1 MTHGSTVA
9 RGDGGRPSWGS
20 PRIAATAT
28 GRFAAV
34 LLWLAIVAAVLL
46 RIYAVTTV
54 KEGLTHDESI
64 AWLCAAAGESRF
76 AAEMPGLTNR
86 PVPAAEFQAFLQRPG
101 SFAFR
106 TVARDLAL
114 TDIHPPLF
122 FWGLHVQH
130 VVFGLTPQNQSAIN
144 LGLALVTLV
153 LVYRLGRRF
162 SESHAVGLVCATVW
176 FCAPAVIG
184 IEFQTRHYPLFAVL
198 VLLALELGD
207 RIIAGD
213 RSPWCT
219 VLFCL
224 VCAAGML
231 THYFFVITMVPGV
244 LMALAVDRFGGQ
256 TRRYFLA
263 AVVAVGI
270 FLLLYP
276 EFFEFLKLRAA
287 ARPALAGNAGGM
299 AAAAPMRIKALAVGS
314 AVYFTFWRSL
324 YPIYA
329 IAILS
334 ALSVGVFRVA
344 RHRSGGVGNG
354 PGWLTLH
361 DGKIRYV
368 VVLGWFVAFTAILY
382 LVGVSPAHASG
393 GQYFSYIWPLASVF
407 LVLLVRDIV
416 APRVAS
422 GCLVLHLLQSMA
434 SWSGIVDQSFD
445 LKPAMPTAWTKAC
458 DWSGTVVTNDL
469 RRGQLLRNTVDLRPD
484 LPVVVLADGSAIG
497 TVTADDVVTLVLD
510 NPWNMSP
517 SDLRT
522 AMEEH
527 GYRERGPQ
535 LDAADERTSQ
545 WDPMTL
551 TPWRRG
557 GR

>member
-9 RGDGGRPSWGS
+9 RGGGGRPSLGS
-20 PRIAATAT
+20 PRKGATVT
-28 GRFAAV
+28 ERFAAV
-34 LLWLAIVAAVLL
+34 LLWLAIVAALL
-46 RIYAVTTV
+46 VRIHAVTNI

-64 AWLCAAAGESRF
+64 AWLCAAASESRF
-76 AAEMPGLTNR
+76 GTEMPGLANR

-122 FWGLHVQH
+122 FWCLHVQH
-130 VVFGLTPQNQSAIN
+130 VLLGLTPQNQSAIN
-144 LGLALVTLV
+144 LGLALVTLG

-162 SESHAVGLVCATVW
+162 SGSHAVGLVCATVW

-184 IEFQTRHYPLFAVL
+184 IEFQTRHYSLFAALVL
-198 VLLALELGD
+198 VALELGD

-231 THYFFVITMVPGV
+231 THYFFVITMVPGALMV
-244 LMALAVDRFGGQ
+244 LAIDRLGGQ

-276 EFFEFLKLRAA
+276 EFFEFLTLKGP

-334 ALSVGVFRVA
+334 ALSVRFFRVA
-344 RHRSGGVGNG
+344 RHREGGVGNG
-354 PGWLTLH
+354 PGWLMLH

-382 LVGVSPAHASG
+382 LVGVSPAHTSG

-416 APRVAS
+416 APRVAI

-434 SWSGIVDQSFD
+434 SWPGIVDQSFD

-458 DWSGTVVTNDL
+458 NWSGTVITNDL
-469 RRGQLLRNTVDLRPD
+469 RRGELLRNTIDLRPD
-484 LPVVVLADGSAIG
+484 LPVVALAEASAIG

-510 NPWNMSP
+510 NPRNVP
-517 SDLRT
+517 TSDLRK
-522 AMEEH
+522 AMEEN

>member
-1 MTHGSTVA
+1 MTGGSGAAFEDV
-9 RGDGGRPSWGS
+9 
-20 PRIAATAT
+20 RIPPTPAPQVFTKT

-34 LLWLAIVAAVLL
+34 LLWPVIVAALL
-46 RIYAVTTV
+46 VRIHAVTNV

-76 AAEMPGLTNR
+76 AAEMPGLANR
-86 PVPAAEFQAFLQRPG
+86 PAPAADFQAFLQRPG
-101 SFAFR
+101 SLAFR

-130 VVFGLTPQNQSAIN
+130 FLVGLTPQNQSAIN
-144 LGLALVTLV
+144 LGLALVTLG

-162 SESHAVGLVCATVW
+162 SGSHAVGLVCATVW
-176 FCAPAVIG
+176 FCAPAVMG

-231 THYFFVITMVPGV
+231 THYFFVITMVPGA
-244 LMALAVDRFGGQ
+244 LMVLAVDRFGGR
-256 TRRYFLA
+256 TRRYFA
-263 AVVAVGI
+263 AGVVAVGI

-276 EFFEFLKLRAA
+276 EFFEFLRLKMA
-287 ARPALAGNAGGM
+287 ARPAAAGNAGPF
-299 AAAAPMRIKALAVGS
+299 AAAARMRTGLLALGS
-314 AVYFTFWRSL
+314 AEYFTFWRSL
-324 YPIYA
+324 HPIYA
-329 IAILS
+329 IALLS
-334 ALSVGVFRVA
+334 ALSVGGIRVA
-344 RHRSGGVGNG
+344 RHRSGGAGKG
-354 PGWLTLH
+354 LDRLTLH
-361 DGKIRYV
+361 DPKIRFT

-382 LVGVSPAHASG
+382 LVGVSPVHAFR

-416 APRVAS
+416 APRVAI

-434 SWSGIVDQSFD
+434 SWPGIVEQSFD
-445 LKPAMPTAWTKAC
+445 LTPAVPSAWTKAC
-458 DWSGTVVTNDL
+458 DWSGTVITNDL
-469 RRGQLLRNTVDLRPD
+469 HRGELLRNVFDLRPD
-484 LPVVVLADGSAIG
+484 LPVVALADVSAVG
-497 TVTADDVVTLVLD
+497 TVTTNDVVAIVLD
-510 NPWNMSP
+510 NPGNVPPM
-517 SDLRT
+517 DLRT
-522 AMEEH
+522 ALEEH
-527 GYRERGPQ
+527 GFRESGPQ

-551 TPWRRG
+551 TPWRRR

>member
-1 MTHGSTVA
+1 
-9 RGDGGRPSWGS
+9 
-20 PRIAATAT
+20 
-28 GRFAAV
+28 V
-34 LLWLAIVAAVLL
+34 LLWLAIVAALL
-46 RIYAVTTV
+46 VRIHAVTNI

-64 AWLCAAAGESRF
+64 AWLCAAASESRF

-130 VVFGLTPQNQSAIN
+130 VLLGLTPQSQSAIN
-144 LGLALVTLV
+144 LGLALVTLG
-153 LVYRLGRRF
+153 LVYRLGHRF
-162 SESHAVGLVCATVW
+162 SGSHAVGLVCATVW

-184 IEFQTRHYPLFAVL
+184 IEFKTRHYPLFAVL
-198 VLLALELGD
+198 VLLSLELGE

-219 VLFCL
+219 SLFCL

-231 THYFFVITMVPGV
+231 THYFFVITLVPGALMV
-244 LMALAVDRFGGQ
+244 LAIHRVGEQ

-276 EFFEFLKLRAA
+276 EFFEFLKLKLA
-287 ARPALAGNAGGM
+287 ARPALAGNAGGL
-299 AAAAPMRIKALAVGS
+299 AAAAPMRIKMLAVG
-314 AVYFTFWRSL
+314 AAEYFTFWRSL

-334 ALSVGVFRVA
+334 ALSVGVIRVA

-361 DGKIRYV
+361 DAKIRYA

-382 LVGVSPAHASG
+382 LVGVSPAHACR
-393 GQYFSYIWPLASVF
+393 GQYFSYIWPLATAF
-407 LVLLVRDIV
+407 LVLFVRDILT
-416 APRVAS
+416 PRVAI
-422 GCLVLHLLQSMA
+422 GCLVLHLAQSMA
-434 SWSGIVDQSFD
+434 SWPGIVDQSFD

-458 DWSGTVVTNDL
+458 DWSGTVITNDL
-469 RRGQLLRNTVDLRPD
+469 RRGELLRNTIELRPD
-484 LPVVVLADGSAIG
+484 LPVAALSDVSAIG
-497 TVTADDVVTLVLD
+497 SVTANDVVALILD
-510 NPWNMSP
+510 NPWNALP
-517 SDLRT
+517 QDIRT

-527 GYRERGPQ
+527 QFRQRGPE
-535 LDAADERTSQ
+535 LDAVNERTSQ